1 MCCVVV
7 VVCILHLIKFVLA
20 KENENIAECDIC
32 YHSAVAASAKERKL
46 SVRIVNENFAE
57 GGSKRVKCENETFD
71 APRKMNQNVRKN
83 EPNVR
88 RINLNVRKCINLFEK
103 MNQNVRK

>member
-1 MCCVVV
+1 MCCVVVVVV

-88 RINLNVRKCINLFEK
+88 RINLNVRK
-103 MNQNVRK
+103 

>member
-1 MCCVVV
+1 MCCVV

-57 GGSKRVKCENETFD
+57 GGSKRVKCEKETLKEAQDRTGMFEC
-71 APRKMNQNVRKN
+71 PKKK
-83 EPNVR
+83 EGSPNMISFNTELFSKR
-88 RINLNVRKCINLFEK
+88 RS
-103 MNQNVRK
+103 